1 MLFKNY
7 KKAVSPVVAV
17 VLLIALTVA
26 GVAIVWTL
34 MNQGSDEYTV
44 QLTTQSANQD
54 NIFNITIVVKLKSN
68 VDVTIT
74 GATFTNGTVSNT
86 VTALISPG
94 SATANDETLITF
106 AFAETS
112 NLTGTYTLTVTTEN
126 DNGSQKL
133 TDVTFTLS

>member
-133 TDVTFTLS
+133 TDVT

>member
-1 MLFKNY
+1 
-7 KKAVSPVVAV
+7 
-17 VLLIALTVA
+17 
-26 GVAIVWTL
+26 AIVWTL